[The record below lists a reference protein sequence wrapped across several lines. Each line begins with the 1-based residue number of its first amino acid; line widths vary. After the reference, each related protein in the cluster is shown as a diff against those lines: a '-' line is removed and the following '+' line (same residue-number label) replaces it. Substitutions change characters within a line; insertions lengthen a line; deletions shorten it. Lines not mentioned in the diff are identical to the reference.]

1 MGPGEHGHPR
11 SNALLGQPVMHVKG
25 RQQTKA
31 GMMVLGVVPGE
42 EDMTVC
48 PRVLDRAETLREI
61 RPVLERLELRLPSG
75 ETLFKDRIGAKQHGR
90 RE

>member
-1 MGPGEHGHPR
+1 MGPGEHGRPR
-11 SNALLGQPVMHVKG
+11 SNARLGQPVTHVK
-25 RQQTKA
+25 RCQQTKA

-61 RPVLERLELRLPSG
+61 RPVLERLELRLPSAK
-75 ETLFKDRIGAKQHGR
+75 TLFNDRISAKHHGR